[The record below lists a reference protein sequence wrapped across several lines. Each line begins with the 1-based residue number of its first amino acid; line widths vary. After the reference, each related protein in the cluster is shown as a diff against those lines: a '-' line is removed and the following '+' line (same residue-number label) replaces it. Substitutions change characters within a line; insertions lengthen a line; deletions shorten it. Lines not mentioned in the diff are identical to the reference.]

1 MTNTKDKVKQGKHLT
16 VTTRADGSVDL
27 KWDWDALL
35 AEVQSATADR
45 KVHYVDVGDL
55 SPDEATK
62 LVKKVTKAVK
72 AKKDLVKETEAKVT
86 KTRAKATANKPAAKK
101 TTTTKKSAK

>member
-1 MTNTKDKVKQGKHLT
+1 MATKEKVKQGKHLT

-35 AEVQSATADR
+35 KEVQAATADR
-45 KVHYVDVGDL
+45 TVHYLDVGDL
-55 SPDEATK
+55 SPAEATK
-62 LVKKVTKAVK
+62 LVKKITKAVA

-86 KTRAKATANKPAAKK
+86 KTRAKK
-101 TTTTKKSAK
+101 TTTAKKSAK